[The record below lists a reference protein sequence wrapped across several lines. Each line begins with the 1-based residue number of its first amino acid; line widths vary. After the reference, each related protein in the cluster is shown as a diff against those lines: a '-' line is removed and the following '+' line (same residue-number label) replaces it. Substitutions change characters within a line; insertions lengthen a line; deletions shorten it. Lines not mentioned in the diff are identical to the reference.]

1 MMYLVSRDNWLVAPD
16 LIVAAGN
23 PLTVLTSAQY
33 LRLSHDRPYRKEAKP
48 IYQPVI
54 SLYIVL
60 YGLTEYL
67 VASTYAQD
75 TEGVG
80 VVS

>member
-1 MMYLVSRDNWLVAPD
+1 MVYLVSRDNWLVAPD

-23 PLTVLTSAQY
+23 PLTVLASTQY
-33 LRLSHDRPYRKEAKP
+33 LRLSHYRLHRKEAKS
-48 IYQPVI
+48 IYQSI
-54 SLYIVL
+54 IGLYIVL